1 MRRATW
7 WMGFLFPLP
16 LPWCGQPRR
25 VYPGPG
31 ARTPTL
37 PPTSS
42 LGLRPRLL
50 PVAAGRSGGTL
61 CLGAPRA
68 EGPATPSVEAV
79 AARRVAGCP
88 HSGGQQAAE
97 VAAPEGSGGHGG
109 GAPQWPSEA
118 HPGLTTG
125 ASAWS
130 EGGGDAA
137 ALRDS
142 RSCPQLPAGS
152 PQPHASSLA
161 AWPDP
166 SPPSLSSSDS
176 CLSLLR
182 FLPLSSSPLLR
193 GVCSLCP
200 PHTHPGLLR
209 LVPGPLRCRLLGLHP
224 LAPSGPPLVSAVGFP
239 Q

>member
-1 MRRATW
+1 MS
-7 WMGFLFPLP
+7 
-16 LPWCGQPRR
+16 
-25 VYPGPG
+25 PGPG

-79 AARRVAGCP
+79 AARRIAGCP

-97 VAAPEGSGGHGG
+97 AAAPEGSGGHGG
-109 GAPQWPSEA
+109 GAPRGPSEA

-182 FLPLSSSPLLR
+182 FLPLSSPPLLR

-200 PHTHPGLLR
+200 PPTPR
-209 LVPGPLRCRLLGLHP
+209 PPAPGPW
-224 LAPSGPPLVSAVGFP
+224 PSQMPPPGPPPPRSIWPSSGLCCRFSPVTRSWG
-239 Q
+239 